1 MRYHE
6 IYFYTATIKDWK
18 PLIKKY
24 NQYDV
29 ILQSLS
35 YLNNKNCIKVYGFV
49 VMPNHIHLVWE
60 MLQPNGKETP
70 VSSFMKFTAH
80 VFEQNLRKNNR
91 DELKHY
97 AVNSKNR
104 KYNFWQ
110 PEPDQFLLYK
120 AETIAQK
127 LNYMHNNPLQDHWQL
142 VNDSLEYPYSSARF
156 YELGESNFDF
166 LHDYRD
172 WQG

>member
-1 MRYHE
+1 LGDASAEWKRNACFK
-6 IYFYTATIKDWK
+6 FY
-18 PLIKKY
+18 
-24 NQYDV
+24 
-29 ILQSLS
+29 
-35 YLNNKNCIKVYGFV
+35 
-49 VMPNHIHLVWE
+49 E
-60 MLQPNGKETP
+60 
-70 VSSFMKFTAH
+70 FTAH